1 MTLNTPPSWNAPAL
15 PPMKTMA
22 ELHYDATQLEGLA
35 MCASLICD
43 YAPANDPRVAQALG
57 TLTQV
62 IADFCSV
69 LTLTTD
75 GGIYDP
81 ES

>member
-1 MTLNTPPSWNAPAL
+1 MTLNNAASGITPAL
-15 PPMKTMA
+15 PPMKTLE
-22 ELHYDATQLEGLA
+22 ELHCDTVQVEGLA

-43 YAPANDPRVAQALG
+43 YAPADDPRVTQALG
-57 TLTQV
+57 SLTQV
-62 IADFCSV
+62 IADFCTS
-69 LTLTTD
+69 LTLITD